1 MVCATALIIF
11 FQHSWEACEE
21 VFLALLVLLEALKL
35 EALRLGLA
43 LEFALNAS
51 GIFTALW
58 AAYPLACWRVTGDN
72 FYYVIFPV
80 VP

>member
-1 MVCATALIIF
+1 M
-11 FQHSWEACEE
+11 
-21 VFLALLVLLEALKL
+21 LVLLEALRL

-43 LEFALNAS
+43 FEFALTAS
-51 GIFTALW
+51 GLFTALW
-58 AAYPLACWRVTGDN
+58 AAYPFACWLVTGDN